1 MLVLS
6 NASTAEL
13 AEAADANFV
22 NHATWAAT
30 RTLGMRVLAE
40 PRLVVV
46 DSGLPCDTFNVI
58 CRARLTSRTAPPQ
71 IQTTLSFYASAHQPF
86 SWWVG
91 PADQP
96 TDLGSYLI
104 AAGLLRAE
112 TELAMAADLTALPG
126 APLVP
131 PGLEIRRVR
140 TEQELAHFAQIIGDP
155 YALRFYELT
164 APALLTPDAPQWFYL
179 GYWDN
184 QPVAT
189 AELTLG
195 GGVVGLYSIITLEA
209 YRRRGI
215 GSALTLQPLLDAREH
230 GFQTGVL
237 QAADAGVGVYTRLGF
252 KPFGN
257 ITEYKPAPSTA

>member
-6 NASTAEL
+6 EVSTAEV

-22 NHATWAAT
+22 NHATWAAA
-30 RTLGMRVLAE
+30 RTPGMRVRAE
-40 PRLVVV
+40 PGLVAV
-46 DSGLPCDTFNVI
+46 DSGLPCDTFNLI
-58 CRARLTSRTAPPQ
+58 CRARLTGSAAPTQ
-71 IQTTLSFYASAHQPF
+71 IQTALSFYAAARHPF

-96 TDLGSYLI
+96 ADLGSYLV

-112 TELAMAADLTALPG
+112 TELAMAADLAVLPN
-126 APLVP
+126 APVVP
-131 PGLEIRRVR
+131 AGLEIRRVR
-140 TEQELAHFAQIIGDP
+140 TAQELAHFAQIIGDP

-164 APALLTPDAPQWFYL
+164 ASALLTPDAPQWFYL

-215 GSALTLQPLLDAREH
+215 GSALTLQPLLDARAH
-230 GFQTGVL
+230 GFHTGVL

-252 KPFGN
+252 EPFGN
-257 ITEYKPAPSTA
+257 ITEYKPASPNE

>member
-1 MLVLS
+1 MHVLS
-6 NASTAEL
+6 KVSTAEL

-22 NHATWAAT
+22 NHASWAAA
-30 RTLGMRVLAE
+30 RTPGMRVLAKTE
-40 PRLVVV
+40 LVLV
-46 DSGLPCDTFNVI
+46 DSGLPCDTFNILCCAHLAADQAVQRI
-58 CRARLTSRTAPPQ
+58 HTA
-71 IQTTLSFYASAHQPF
+71 LALFAEVKRPF

-96 TDLGSYLI
+96 TDLGDYLMT
-104 AAGLLRAE
+104 AGLLRAE
-112 TELAMAADLTALPG
+112 TELAMAADLAALPSTTTM
-126 APLVP
+126 P

-140 TEQELAHFAQIIGDP
+140 TEQEIAHFAQIIGDP

-164 APALLTPDAPQWFYL
+164 ASALLTPDAPQWFYL
-179 GYWDN
+179 GYWHG

-195 GGVVGLYSIITLEA
+195 GGVVGLYSVITLEA

-215 GSALTLQPLLDAREH
+215 GSALTLQPLLNAREH
-230 GFQTGVL
+230 GFYTGVL
-237 QAADAGVGVYTRLGF
+237 QAAAAGVGVYTRLGF

-257 ITEYKPAPSTA
+257 ITEYKPPPATA